1 MLSVL
6 RTTWPLFLG
15 ILLLMVGNGMQ
26 GTLLGIRGGIEGIP
40 TFQMSVA
47 MSGYYA
53 GFLLGP
59 PVIGFVAEAVGLRA
73 ALGVPLLAAVAVL
86 VLGRDGGRTG
96 GRRVRAAP
104 PA

>member
-1 MLSVL
+1 MPVL
-6 RTTWPLFLG
+6 FSRAG
-15 ILLLMVGNGMQ
+15 E
-26 GTLLGIRGGIEGIP
+26 RGPEALAA
-40 TFQMSVA
+40 VA
-47 MSGYYA
+47 TMGYA

-59 PVIGFVAEAVGLRA
+59 PLIGFVAEAVGLRA

-86 VLGRDGGRTG
+86 VLGRAG